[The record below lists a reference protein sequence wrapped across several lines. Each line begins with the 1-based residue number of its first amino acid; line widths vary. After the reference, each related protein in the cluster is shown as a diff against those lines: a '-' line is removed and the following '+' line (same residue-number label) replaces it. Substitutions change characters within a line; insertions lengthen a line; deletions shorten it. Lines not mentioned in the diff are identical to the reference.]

1 MKAEMLL
8 SQFNSFV
15 TMAREMMVNNK
26 DQRTLIKAKMK
37 VNIEMKEHMRL
48 NIVKTTRDLGV

>member
-1 MKAEMLL
+1 
-8 SQFNSFV
+8 
-15 TMAREMMVNNK
+15 MAREMMVNNK